1 MKRYIF
7 LLRHGET
14 EYGKEKRYLGH
25 TDCKLS
31 KAGKHQAE
39 YINSIFARNKI
50 VIDSIFSSDLNSLL
64 LECKND

>member
-1 MKRYIF
+1 MKRYIY

-31 KAGKHQAE
+31 KEGKEQAK
-39 YINSIFARNKI
+39 YLG
-50 VIDSIFSSDLNSLL
+50 DIFSKEWN
-64 LECKND
+64 NNR